1 MVRAMSE
8 QAIEADGFV
17 FGSVKWFNN
26 KKAFGFIE
34 LPGGGL
40 DIFVHANQLRKSGID
55 RVLHEGEKVKFRT
68 SKGPKGSFA
77 VDISLIPQSPAPPK
91 VPEPGEA

>member
-1 MVRAMSE
+1 MSE
-8 QAIEADGFV
+8 EVPPAEFITGRC
-17 FGSVKWFNN
+17 KWFDD

-40 DIFVHANQLRKSGID
+40 DVFVHANQLRRSGID
-55 RVLHEGEKVKFRT
+55 RCLKEGETVKFRT

-77 VDISLIPQSPAPPK
+77 VDITIIP
-91 VPEPGEA
+91 

>member
-1 MVRAMSE
+1 MSE
-8 QAIEADGFV
+8 GASAPGDFIQGV
-17 FGSVKWFNN
+17 VKWFDN

-40 DIFVHANQLRKSGID
+40 DVFVHANQLRRSGID
-55 RVLHEGEKVKFRT
+55 RVLEQGEKVRFRT

-77 VDISLIPQSPAPPK
+77 VDISII
-91 VPEPGEA
+91 

>member
-1 MVRAMSE
+1 MSDPMHE
-8 QAIEADGFV
+8 VPAQEHISGV
-17 FGSVKWFNN
+17 VKWFDV

-40 DIFVHANQLRKSGID
+40 DVFVHANQLRRSGID
-55 RVLHEGEKVKFRT
+55 RVLKEGEKIKFRT

-77 VDISLIPQSPAPPK
+77 VDISIIS
-91 VPEPGEA
+91 